1 MSPPL
6 DFHWL
11 EADLAVG
18 GRIPRGEVPRL
29 ASRHDIGAV
38 VDLRAETGGDAG
50 PFDACGISFLH
61 LPTPD
66 RMGVSLDMLER
77 GVDFVEAMRRQG
89 RRVLI
94 HCHFGI
100 GRSATLAL
108 CVLAARGVEPL
119 AALALAKDARPVIS
133 PSREQYD
140 AWCHWLVARGISAP
154 SYHAFGMVA
163 YRTQA
168 SAL

>member
-1 MSPPL
+1 MSPF

-11 EADLAVG
+11 HPDLAVG
-18 GRIPRGEVPRL
+18 GRFPPEAVPRL
-29 ASRHDIGAV
+29 ALDHGVGAV
-38 VDLRAETGGDAG
+38 VDLRGEVRGDPR
-50 PFDACGISFLH
+50 PFASCGMAFLH

-66 RMGVSLDMLER
+66 RMGVSQDMLDR
-77 GVDFVEAMRRQG
+77 GVEFVEAMIRSG

-94 HCHFGI
+94 HCHYGI

-119 AALALAKDARPVIS
+119 AAIGLAKDARPLVS

-140 AWCHWLVARGISAP
+140 AWCTWLAGRGLAAP
-154 SYHAFGMVA
+154 SYHDFGMVA
-163 YRTQA
+163 YRQT
-168 SAL
+168 